1 MPTDAHILSCLMLR
15 PCCGMSVNGSPH
27 LTGLTRRLITASL
40 LLRDSLESSDSM
52 RLNLCIIANPMW
64 GNCDLYTSYI
74 GLRKLCHFLCSNDS
88 KYCFLSC
95 NCCSRRLNNG
105 HLLILSAIFVFLH
118 LSSNIRSIAANI
130 LMVVS

>member
-27 LTGLTRRLITASL
+27 LTGLASRRMTASL
-40 LLRDSLESSDSM
+40 LLRDSLESSDSL
-52 RLNLCIIANPMW
+52 RLNLCSITNPMW

-74 GLRKLCHFLCSNDS
+74 GQTKLCHFLRNKLS

-95 NCCSRRLNNG
+95 NRCSWMFNKG
-105 HLLILSAIFVFLH
+105 HLLIFRAYLIFLH

-130 LMVVS
+130 LMVIS